1 MAIEVNRLYL
11 IRMITRWI
19 AGLMFGACWLPAF
32 SQTPQLPELR
42 DLDLTGW
49 DCLTQLA
56 GVARTQD
63 GNERNIQKNRGP
75 TEAPGKISSFD
86 FATFLARAAEY
97 DRQIERKHRRDL
109 SPEQKEKVASLEKQ
123 IVSVTGWLV
132 LAYQGVPETTNC
144 RSKDFLDWHLELS
157 PEAADHPAQTG
168 DPTPIICEITPRTQ
182 ALIYR
187 SGVRI
192 QKLAGFM
199 RLPDNS
205 FVATGSKPHKIRVT
219 GFLLWDDEHNKP
231 DSDIGSNIEWF
242 SAEGFHH
249 PWRATAWEIHPILKI
264 EDLGTE

>member
-1 MAIEVNRLYL
+1 MQATRLPL
-11 IRMITRWI
+11 QFGMTSRWI
-19 AGLMFGACWLPAF
+19 VIAALVHSMAAALA
-32 SQTPQLPELR
+32 QAPQLPELR

-63 GNERNIQKNRGP
+63 CNERNVQKNRGP
-75 TEAPGKISSFD
+75 IELNGKIPEFD
-86 FATFLARAAEY
+86 FAGFLARGADY

-109 SPEQKEKVASLEKQ
+109 SPEQKEKVTSLEKQ
-123 IVSVTGWLV
+123 IVSITGWLV

-157 PEAADHPAQTG
+157 PHPADHAPQAG

-187 SGVRI
+187 NGVRI
-192 QKLAGFM
+192 QKLASFM
-199 RLPDNS
+199 RMPDNS
-205 FVATGSKPHKIRVT
+205 FVATGNKPHKIRVT
-219 GFLLWDDEHNKP
+219 GYLLWDDEHNKA

-242 SAEGFHH
+242 SAEGYHH